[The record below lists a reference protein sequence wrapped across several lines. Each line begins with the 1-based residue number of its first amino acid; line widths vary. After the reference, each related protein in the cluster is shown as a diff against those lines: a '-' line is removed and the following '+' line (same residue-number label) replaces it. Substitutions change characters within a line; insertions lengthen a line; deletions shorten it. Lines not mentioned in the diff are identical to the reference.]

1 MNDFHE
7 AVLTL
12 QVTNSLAGAY
22 KKAIE
27 DENSRYWVENEITD
41 KDGNI
46 LRKEQKPIWNG
57 NHVHVD
63 IDQSVLRIGMIS
75 HTLPNLKQSVEWYE
89 KQGATVVYKSWDDY
103 YIHTGKISEVDLREE

>member
-7 AVLTL
+7 AILTL
-12 QVTNSLAGAY
+12 QVTSSLAGAY

-27 DENSRYWVENEITD
+27 DENSRHWVENEITD
-41 KDGNI
+41 KNGNI
-46 LRKEQKPIWNG
+46 LSKYHKPIWNG

-63 IDQSVLRIGMIS
+63 IDQSFSESVLRIGMIS

-89 KQGATVVYKSWDDY
+89 KQGATVVYKSWKDY
-103 YIHTGKISEVDLREE
+103 G

>member
-12 QVTNSLAGAY
+12 QVTASLAGAY

-27 DENSRYWVENEITD
+27 DENSRYWIENKITD
-41 KDGNI
+41 KDGNV

-57 NHVHVD
+57 NHVYVE
-63 IDQSVLRIGMIS
+63 INQSFSESVLRIGMIS
-75 HTLPNLKQSVEWYE
+75 HTLPNLKQTVDWYE
-89 KQGATVVYKSWDDY
+89 RQGAKVVYTSWE
-103 YIHTGKISEVDLREE
+103 SEK